1 LGEGA
6 KAKPEHGIVLVMQ
19 TISDGDDMESI
30 QGLAF
35 EEGGNSTKEE
45 AR

>member
-19 TISDGDDMESI
+19 TISDGDEMESI

-35 EEGGNSTKEE
+35 EGGNSIKEE